1 MLIIET
7 PLCVIQ
13 IIKGWRVSRCIFS
26 TGICIA
32 YVHSMWF
39 HSLIPG
45 GPLMSQ
51 LQELQSQD
59 KPSTHI
65 YLRNQIMFIGLKNT
79 YAYSWRY
86 DHVHDL
92 LILNDIEWQDQWQCV
107 NS

>member
-1 MLIIET
+1 
-7 PLCVIQ
+7 
-13 IIKGWRVSRCIFS
+13 
-26 TGICIA
+26 
-32 YVHSMWF
+32 
-39 HSLIPG
+39 
-45 GPLMSQ
+45 MSQ

-92 LILNDIEWQDQWQCV
+92 LILNDIE
-107 NS
+107 